1 VRESLPTPPKE
12 GSAEDFIGHI
22 SPIGLISLIVLSS
35 KENKQHKLRTP
46 SLEGVKEAQKLT

>member
-1 VRESLPTPPKE
+1 VREPLPTPPKE

-46 SLEGVKEAQKLT
+46 SSEGVKEAQKLT